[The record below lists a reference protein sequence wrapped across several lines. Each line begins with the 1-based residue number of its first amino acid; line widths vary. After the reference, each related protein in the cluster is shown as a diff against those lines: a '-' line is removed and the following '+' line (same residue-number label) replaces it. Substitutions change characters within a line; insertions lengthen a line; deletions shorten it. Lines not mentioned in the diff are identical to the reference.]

1 MGKCTILAHVR
12 NPKGEVVESR
22 LYKDL
27 LHYTSNNR
35 QLTKEYYAVGTNES
49 FLDKVRDDAE
59 FDENGEITF
68 KSLQRL
74 ANLQVNEDTLIQVLN
89 KDLGAG
95 IMTYDEAVSKMA
107 AFNRS
112 SSYNDSYM
120 ATIKPATDGKYSLFV
135 VKKTKAN
142 QVALGEVIS
151 KQTLQNRIK
160 YFLNKAG
167 VSVEF
172 MEADERVH
180 GRYSTENATQTANG
194 LYQLIKIAK
203 GEKVESALAE
213 EAGHFAVAAMGNS
226 PLMQRFFKL
235 LTPEVQKKIL
245 GEDYDGKYLGDN
257 VRREV
262 AGTIVGEALLGNI
275 DKRSPWSALMTR
287 IVNNIKKVFAHLKG
301 DKVMKAALE
310 AQEIAEYIAEGFMSE
325 TFEGTVEEALQTRE
339 TLYSAPVS
347 FNVRTFRDVLGRLK
361 LQAAEMG
368 SISKDLFDKFNQITG
383 QVEIGRDVN
392 APGILGDAIALEG
405 ITEAIALLSDLM
417 KSEIPTLLDSVDF
430 SNISGFY
437 LNMPRNGKALRAVRV
452 YVKNVLDIIQII
464 NLATSTI
471 PGAQTLQGD
480 VHNVQILDSLGN
492 PVSHDLRKIAS
503 SLETLLKSEDGL
515 VNSLMN
521 KESQFFLQF
530 LEQSLGSKYIS
541 RAARVIFKLKKGE
554 KLIQFKEAEDIPLSD
569 LIRSLDS
576 DLTLFERYIASMS
589 NNSDIIGQIVDK
601 VTKHAN
607 KLADDITRNDF
618 EELQKLRDRFIQL
631 KKKGLISDT
640 REIYEVGY
648 LGRLTGNIRSA
659 YYVGEWENA
668 FQIFKDDMYKDF
680 VRTHDLNGKSDF
692 EIGVMWDS
700 FFKPKIKGWHTTNS
714 KFVIDPITNEGRYVP
729 NDSYKDSSWYELHDD
744 VQKFIE
750 DIVRLK
756 TSIDSRLGD
765 VHTRSHRAP
774 QFKGTF
780 IDKVNNKMLFDEG
793 VGKAIRSTI
802 RGEIRDTFCESSED
816 TDYGSEATYN
826 SEAEMLFYDKVAY
839 EKEKINRVPLYGIN
853 KLSDTSE
860 LSTDIFYS
868 LLAYSGMA
876 NQYLAM
882 SQIVDTLEVGR
893 EVLSERR
900 VEGLK
905 SERERDKTSGAFTR
919 YTKFLDKQVYGISA
933 KKINVIRG
941 ILLDKI
947 ANFFTGLASKIYL
960 GGNVAGGLVNLGTGS
975 IEIFKEAFAGEYFT
989 LQDWIEANEEYMKY
1003 IVPNMI
1009 GNVGKEIKTD
1019 KVSLFIQYFDV
1030 LSDNKKEWRD
1040 WNTRRPWIMNLFGK
1054 SLWLPYKSGEHYMQ
1068 SIPYIGLA
1076 MHTKIYDEDGN
1087 ETTLWDAFQ
1096 VDTIEDTKKGKRLTL
1111 GDKKFFKD
1119 ASDIPQYQMISD
1131 IVAQIDSVLGASSIL
1146 GPSLHL
1152 STEQQDY
1159 LNSKGY
1165 NIADLSGTKTQLLID
1180 MDSLLWSDSDEAAF
1194 QTKAREIVNRMHGIY
1209 NNADKVAAQQ
1219 TIFFN
1224 MLLAM
1229 RGYALGMA
1237 ERRFGASK
1245 YSVALGGETG
1255 GSMAD
1260 FAKVLLLPFMDKS
1273 YIPLTMR
1280 AILLPFGEKTK
1291 QAMLNAGF
1299 SMHQYRNMRRNWG
1312 DFAVIGALMLLKS
1325 LTAPGSSNDDDDE
1338 EEESNNIAGITY
1350 YFTSRL
1356 LREQKAMNTISGAK
1370 DESSSLL
1377 DIEPIGFS
1385 IASDLWDIMYGLI
1398 GQQFIEPSDERLTGE
1413 EKPDNYTD
1421 FYYNSRKEGLYDY
1434 GDSKAETKIMKML
1447 PYYRSIYVFQNPY
1460 DAAAAFDY
1468 GKKVK

>member
-1 MGKCTILAHVR
+1 
-12 NPKGEVVESR
+12 
-22 LYKDL
+22 
-27 LHYTSNNR
+27 
-35 QLTKEYYAVGTNES
+35 
-49 FLDKVRDDAE
+49 
-59 FDENGEITF
+59 
-68 KSLQRL
+68 
-74 ANLQVNEDTLIQVLN
+74 
-89 KDLGAG
+89 
-95 IMTYDEAVSKMA
+95 
-107 AFNRS
+107 
-112 SSYNDSYM
+112 
-120 ATIKPATDGKYSLFV
+120 
-135 VKKTKAN
+135 
-142 QVALGEVIS
+142 
-151 KQTLQNRIK
+151 
-160 YFLNKAG
+160 
-167 VSVEF
+167 
-172 MEADERVH
+172 
-180 GRYSTENATQTANG
+180 
-194 LYQLIKIAK
+194 
-203 GEKVESALAE
+203 
-213 EAGHFAVAAMGNS
+213 
-226 PLMQRFFKL
+226 MQRFLNL
-235 LTPEVQKKIL
+235 LTEDVQKKIL
-245 GEDYDGKYLGDN
+245 GEDYSGKYLGDN

-301 DKVMKAALE
+301 DEVMKAALE

-325 TFEGTVEEALQTRE
+325 NFEGTVEEALQTRE
-339 TLYSAPVS
+339 TLYSAPAS

-417 KSEIPTLLDSVDF
+417 KSEIPKLLDSVDF
-430 SNISGFY
+430 SNISDFY
-437 LNMPRNGKALRAVRV
+437 TNMPRNGKALRAVRV

-464 NLATSTI
+464 NAATSTI

-480 VHNVQILDSLGN
+480 VHNVQILNSLGN

-503 SLETLLKSEDGL
+503 SLETLMKSEDGL
-515 VNSLMN
+515 VNSLLN

-541 RAARVIFKLKKGE
+541 RAARVIFKLKRGE
-554 KLIQFKEAEDIPLSD
+554 KLIQFKEAEEIPLSD

-589 NNSDIIGQIVDK
+589 NNSDVIGQIVDK

-607 KLADDITRNDF
+607 KLADDITRKDF
-618 EELQKLRDRFIQL
+618 EELQKLKDRFAQL
-631 KKKGLISDT
+631 KKRGLISDT
-640 REIYEVGY
+640 REIYEIGY
-648 LGRLTGNIRSA
+648 DGKLTGNIRSA
-659 YYVGEWENA
+659 YNIGEWENA
-668 FQIFKDDMYKDF
+668 YQEFKDQAYEDF
-680 VRTHDLNGKSDF
+680 KSTHNLDGKSEF
-692 EIGVMWDS
+692 EVGVMWDS
-700 FFKPKIKGWHTTNS
+700 FFKPKRKAWHTTHS
-714 KFVIDPITNEGRYVP
+714 KYQIDPITNEGRYVP
-729 NDSYKDSSWYELHDD
+729 NDSYIDTMWDSLHPD
-744 VQKFIE
+744 VQSFIE
-750 DIVRLK
+750 DIVRIK
-756 TSIDSRLGD
+756 TNMDSRLGD
-765 VHTRSHRAP
+765 THTISYRAP

-780 IDKVNNKMLFDEG
+780 IDKVNNKRLFERT
-793 VGKAIRSTI
+793 GKAIRHTI

-816 TDYGSEATYN
+816 TDYGSGATYN
-826 SEAEMLFYDKVAY
+826 SEAEMLFYDKLAY
-839 EKEKINRVPLYGIN
+839 EKEKVNRVPLYGIN
-853 KLSDTSE
+853 KLGDTSE
-860 LSTDIFYS
+860 LSTDIFHS

-882 SQIVDTLEVGR
+882 SQIVDTLEVGKS
-893 EVLSERR
+893 VLLERK

-919 YTKFLDKQVYGISA
+919 YTKFLDKQVYGISV
-933 KKINVIRG
+933 KRINISRG

-989 LQDWIEANEEYMKY
+989 QTDWLKANAEYFKY
-1003 IVPNMI
+1003 IAPHMI

-1040 WNTRRPWIMNLFGK
+1040 WNTRRPWVMNVFGK

-1076 MHTKIYDEDGN
+1076 LNTKIYDEDGN

-1096 VDTIEDTKKGKRLTL
+1096 VDKIEDTKKGKRLSL
-1111 GDKKFFKD
+1111 GDKKYFKD
-1119 ASDIPQYQMISD
+1119 PNNISQYQMISG
-1131 IVAQIDSVLGASSIL
+1131 IVSQIDSLLGASSIL
-1146 GPSLHL
+1146 GPALHL
-1152 STEQQDY
+1152 SVEQQDY
-1159 LNSKGY
+1159 LRDKGY
-1165 NIADLSGTKTQLLID
+1165 NIADLSGTRTQLLND
-1180 MDSLLWSDSDEAAF
+1180 MDSLVWSDSDEAAF
-1194 QTKAREIVNRMHGIY
+1194 QTKAREITNRMHGIY

-1260 FAKVLLLPFMDKS
+1260 FAKVLLLPFMDAS

-1280 AILLPFGEKTK
+1280 ALLLPFGEGTK

-1312 DFAVIGALMLLKS
+1312 DFAAIGALMLLKA

-1338 EEESNNIAGITY
+1338 EEESNTAGITY
-1350 YFTSRL
+1350 YFASRL

-1385 IASDLWDIMYGLI
+1385 IASDLWDITYGLI

-1434 GDSKAETKIMKML
+1434 GDSKAERKIMRML
-1447 PYYRSIYVFQNPY
+1447 PYYRSVYVFQNPY

>member
-68 KSLQRL
+68 KSLQKL
-74 ANLQVNEDTLIQVLN
+74 ANLQVDEDTLIQVLN

-95 IMTYDEAVSKMA
+95 VITYDEAVSRMA
-107 AFNRS
+107 AFNRN
-112 SSYNDSYM
+112 SSYNNSYM
-120 ATIKPATDGKYSLFV
+120 ATITPAENGKYTLSV
-135 VKKTKAN
+135 VKKTRAN

-160 YFLNKAG
+160 YYLNKAG

-226 PLMQRFFKL
+226 PLMQRFFNL
-235 LTPEVQKKIL
+235 LTEDVQRQIL

-257 VRREV
+257 ARREV

-275 DKRSPWSALMTR
+275 DRRSPWQALMHR

-301 DKVMKAALE
+301 DDIMKATLE
-310 AQEIAEYIAEGFMSE
+310 AKELAEYIAEGFMSE

-347 FNVRTFRDVLGRLK
+347 FNVRTYRDVLGRLK

-368 SISKDLFDKFNQITG
+368 SISKDLFEKFNQITG

-405 ITEAIALLSDLM
+405 ITEAISLLSDLM
-417 KSEIPTLLDSVDF
+417 KSEIPALLDSVDF
-430 SNISGFY
+430 SNISDFY
-437 LNMPRNGKALRAVRV
+437 ANMPRNAKALRAVRT
-452 YVKNVLDIIQII
+452 YVKNVDSIIKII
-464 NLATSTI
+464 ESATSTI

-480 VHNVQILDSLGN
+480 THNVQILDALGN
-492 PVSHDLRKIAS
+492 PVSHDLGKIAAS
-503 SLETLLKSEDGL
+503 LKSLLEGDDGL

-541 RAARVIFKLKKGE
+541 RVARVIFKLKKGE
-554 KLIQFKEAEDIPLSD
+554 KLIQFKSAEDISVND
-569 LIRSLDS
+569 LMRSLDS
-576 DLTLFERYIASMS
+576 DISLFERFIASMS
-589 NNSDIIGQIVDK
+589 NNSDVIGQIVDK

-618 EELQKLRDRFIQL
+618 EELQKLKNRFAQL
-631 KKKGLISDT
+631 KKRGLISDT

-648 LGRLTGNIRSA
+648 DGKLTGNIRSA
-659 YYVGEWENA
+659 YNVGEWENE
-668 FQIFKDDMYKDF
+668 FQRFKNECYETFKA
-680 VRTHDLNGKSDF
+680 THNLDGKSDF

-700 FFKPKIKGWHTTNS
+700 FFKPQIKVWHTTNS
-714 KFVIDPITNEGRYVP
+714 KFVIDPVTNEGRYVP
-729 NDSYKDSSWYELHDD
+729 NDTYADASWHGLPDD
-744 VQKFIE
+744 VQRFIE
-750 DIVRLK
+750 DIIRLK
-756 TSIDSRLGD
+756 TNIDSRLGD
-765 VHTRSHRAP
+765 VHTKGHRAP

-780 IDKVNNKMLFDEG
+780 IDKVGNKRLFEG
-793 VGKAIRSTI
+793 TGAAIRHTI

-816 TDYGSEATYN
+816 THYGSDATYN
-826 SEAEMLFYDKVAY
+826 SEAEMLFYDKLAY
-839 EKEKINRVPLYGIN
+839 EKEKVNRVPLYGIN
-853 KLSDTSE
+853 KLEDTSE
-860 LSTDIFYS
+860 LSTDIFHS

-893 EVLSERR
+893 EVLSERK

-905 SERERDKTSGAFTR
+905 TEKERDKTSGAFTR
-919 YTKFLDKQVYGISA
+919 YTKFLDKQVYGIGA
-933 KKINVIRG
+933 KRIDITHGV
-941 ILLDKI
+941 LLDKV

-960 GGNVAGGLVNLGTGS
+960 GGNVAGGLVNFGTGS

-989 LQDWIEANEEYMKY
+989 QQDWLKANGEYLKY
-1003 IVPNMI
+1003 VVPNMI
-1009 GNVGKEIKTD
+1009 GNVGKEVKTD

-1030 LSDNKKEWRD
+1030 LSDNKQDWRN
-1040 WNTRRPWIMNLFGK
+1040 WNTRRPWVMNMFGK

-1076 MHTKIYDEDGN
+1076 MNTKIYDENGK

-1096 VDTIEDTKKGKRLTL
+1096 VEDIEDTKKGKRLTL
-1111 GDKKFFKD
+1111 GGKKYFKD
-1119 ASDIPQYQMISD
+1119 ANDISQYQMISD
-1131 IVAQIDSVLGASSIL
+1131 IIAQIDNVMNASSLL
-1146 GPSLHL
+1146 GPTLNL

-1165 NIADLSGTKTQLLID
+1165 NIADLSGTKTQLIND
-1180 MDSLLWSDSDEAAF
+1180 IESLVWSDSDEVAF
-1194 QTKAREIVNRMHGIY
+1194 QTKAREITNRMHGIY

-1260 FAKVLLLPFMDKS
+1260 FAKVLLLPFMDSS

-1280 AILLPFGEKTK
+1280 ALLLPFGEKTK
-1291 QAMLNAGF
+1291 QTMLNAGF
-1299 SMHQYRNMRRNWG
+1299 SMHQYRNMRRSWA
-1312 DFAVIGALMLLKS
+1312 DFAIIAALMILKS
-1325 LTAPGSSNDDDDE
+1325 LTAKSSDDDE
-1338 EEESNNIAGITY
+1338 DEEEKDDTAMGITY
-1350 YFTSRL
+1350 YFASRL

-1377 DIEPIGFS
+1377 DLEPIGFS
-1385 IASDLWDIMYGLI
+1385 IAGDLWDITYGLI
-1398 GQQFIEPSDERLTGE
+1398 GQQFIEPSDERLTGD
-1413 EKPDNYTD
+1413 EKPEHYTD

-1434 GDSKAETKIMKML
+1434 GDSKAERKILRML
-1447 PYYRSIYVFQNPY
+1447 PYYRSKFVFENPY